1 MLYLIMGK
9 EKVEVASAT
18 LSKDGQNVTAY
29 RVDGSR
35 AVLLEGVNLENVCL
49 EDSKGNKVEFDKPI
63 DPEQEIAD
71 LKAHLKQLTVAF
83 EKLSATTETKAV
95 K

>member
-49 EDSKGNKVEFDKPI
+49 EDSKGNQVEFDKPI
-63 DPEQEIAD
+63 DPEQEIVD
-71 LKAHLKQLTVAF
+71 LKAQLKQLTVAF